1 MLKVSILMCVYNGE
15 AHVREALES
24 ILEQTFTNLEFVI
37 VDDGSTDSTLKIL
50 TEYAE
55 RDSRIVLIR
64 NEENLG
70 LERSLNKGLAA
81 CQGEYFARQDAD
93 DVSLPN
99 RLQLQTHFL
108 DTHPEVG
115 ALGTAVELIDEQ
127 GASLRE
133 NYLPVD
139 HESIQARLMLTNS
152 LHHST
157 LIARRSLMKE
167 LGGYDISCR
176 YAEDYDLWWRM
187 SRHSRLATLPV
198 ILLRRRMDNSPR
210 ISKLYRGEQ
219 LQRALALS
227 LLAVQESLKDS
238 SRLEEKAY
246 QRFWWAYLR
255 SVNKE
260 TYQKFWGT
268 NQGRQGQL
276 TWKDFQSLR
285 PLWKLLENHP
295 GGSSWEPIL
304 HRMACQH
311 LEEWQILEGLLLLRI
326 IARQLKMPIQ
336 WKSVAKHLVKSYVS
350 SFGDDLFLRSP
361 KQQEKRS

>member
-93 DVSLPN
+93 DVSLPD

-127 GASLRE
+127 GAFLRE

-176 YAEDYDLWWRM
+176 YAEDYELWWRM

-219 LQRALALS
+219 LQRALKISIRAI
-227 LLAVQESLKDS
+227 QESLEEDS
-238 SRLEEKAY
+238 SSLDVEAY

-255 SVNKE
+255 SVNKK
-260 TYQKFWGT
+260 TYRKIWWT
-268 NQGRQGQL
+268 NQGQQGQL
-276 TWKDFQSLR
+276 TWKDIQRLR
-285 PLWKLLENHP
+285 PLWKLLKNHP

-304 HRMACQH
+304 HRMTCQH
-311 LEEWQILEGLLLLRI
+311 LEEWQILEGLLLLEI

-336 WKSVAKHLVKSYVS
+336 WELVAKHLVKPYVPS
-350 SFGDDLFLRSP
+350 SGGKLLRLL
-361 KQQEKRS
+361 KQ

>member
-1 MLKVSILMCVYNGE
+1 MPKVSVLMCVYNGE

-37 VDDGSTDSTLKIL
+37 VEDGSTDSTWEIL
-50 TEYAE
+50 TKYAE

-99 RLQLQTHFL
+99 RLQLQTNFL

-127 GASLRE
+127 GAVLRE

-139 HESIQARLMLTNS
+139 YESIQARLMLTNF

-157 LIARRSLMKE
+157 LIARHSLMQD
-167 LGGYDISCR
+167 LGGYNITCR
-176 YAEDYDLWWRM
+176 YAEDYDLWWRLN
-187 SRHSRLATLPV
+187 RRSRLATLPD
-198 ILLRRRMDNSPR
+198 ILLRRRMDNRPR
-210 ISKLYRGEQ
+210 ISKRYRREQ

-227 LLAVQESLKDS
+227 LQAVRESLEDS
-238 SRLEEKAY
+238 SSLDKEAY

-260 TYQKFWGT
+260 TYRKFWET
-268 NQGRQGQL
+268 HQGRQGQL
-276 TWKDFQSLR
+276 SWKDFQSLR
-285 PLWKLLENHP
+285 PLWKLLEKHP

-311 LEEWQILEGLLLLRI
+311 LEGGQILEGLLLLGI
-326 IARQLKMPIQ
+326 IVRQLKMPIQ

-350 SFGDDLFLRSP
+350 SLGNNFFLRSP
-361 KQQEKRS
+361 KQQEKRL